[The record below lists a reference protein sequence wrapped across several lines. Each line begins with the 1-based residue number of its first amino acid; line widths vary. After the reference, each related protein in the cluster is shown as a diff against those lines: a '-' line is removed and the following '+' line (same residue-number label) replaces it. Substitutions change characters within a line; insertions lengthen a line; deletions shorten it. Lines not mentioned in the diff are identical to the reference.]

1 MIKRMF
7 GVMAISA
14 ALALSTGC
22 MNRGATSMAKNCT
35 PTTDLELSADYS
47 RDAIGQS
54 ELTGSL
60 FNRSL
65 DKDYENVQLQV
76 EFYDQAG
83 SRISSQVLVVDE
95 EVDAGEAEQFSLAFV
110 SPVGTDRASWSIMC
124 AEPD

>member
-7 GVMAISA
+7 GVMALSA

-22 MNRGATSMAKNCT
+22 MNRGANSMAKNCN
-35 PTTDLELSADYS
+35 PTTDLELTADYS
-47 RDAIGQS
+47 RDAVGKS

-65 DKDYENVQLQV
+65 NRDYENVQLRV
-76 EFYDQAG
+76 DFYDNEG
-83 SRISSQVLVVDE
+83 SHVSSQVLVVED

-110 SPVGTDRASWSIMC
+110 SPVGTERAAWSISC
-124 AEPD
+124 AEED